1 MKPQRL
7 LWMFVVVLA
16 AMAATWT
23 YAQSVRVNPV
33 TPMVLS
39 GGDIGFRVEGYRGG
53 TPVGSLVVKLNGQWV
68 ATDLNSPG
76 LPQRISAK

>member
-1 MKPQRL
+1 MKPQHL
-7 LWMFVVVLA
+7 WWMFVVVLA

-23 YAQSVRVNPV
+23 YAQSVQVNPV
-33 TPMVLS
+33 TPTVLS
-39 GGDIGFRVEGYRGG
+39 GADIGFRVEGYRGG

-68 ATDLNSPG
+68 ATDFNSPR